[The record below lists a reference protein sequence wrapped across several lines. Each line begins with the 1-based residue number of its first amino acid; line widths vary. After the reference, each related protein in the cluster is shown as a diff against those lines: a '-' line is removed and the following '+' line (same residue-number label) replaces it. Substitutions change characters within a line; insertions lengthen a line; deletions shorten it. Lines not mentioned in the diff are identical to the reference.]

1 MDHRPSGLGACPRRS
16 AVDPV
21 KNTERGGFEP
31 PNEVNPRYA
40 ISSRARSTA
49 PAPLRAV
56 RSAGSP
62 PAVRVEGY
70 DTRRRRRLLGSQAMI
85 LAASEAFTKT
95 FGLAVTFGGIG
106 IIVTIIVVYIAVQI
120 RGERSQNKEYAASR
134 SANGAGG
141 PFPPSP

>member
-1 MDHRPSGLGACPRRS
+1 M
-16 AVDPV
+16 
-21 KNTERGGFEP
+21 
-31 PNEVNPRYA
+31 
-40 ISSRARSTA
+40 
-49 PAPLRAV
+49 
-56 RSAGSP
+56 
-62 PAVRVEGY
+62 
-70 DTRRRRRLLGSQAMI
+70 LGSQAMI